1 MMEAFH
7 HILDK
12 LPYDRPFLFVQGLN
26 RDDSEG
32 VEGYHTFD
40 PESYFYHG
48 HFRGNPVT
56 PGVILV
62 VCMALIGL
70 VCLGIHLM
78 GQEKQPIKEGL
89 IAMAHAEVDFLHAVL
104 PGEQVTVRSEKVY
117 FRFGKLKCK
126 VWMTNSNGQLVC
138 SGTLSGMMKIREE

>member
-1 MMEAFH
+1 MMEAFD

-26 RDDSEG
+26 RVDSEG

-40 PESYFYHG
+40 PESYFYQG

-62 VCMALIGL
+62 ECMAQIGL

-78 GQEKQPIKEGL
+78 GQEKQRIKEGL